1 MADVRPPLD
10 DLLHRVNNLLG
21 TIQLQAEVAKATG
34 TLAAAQQALALIV
47 ESAQRTQDEVRRF
60 RGRP

>member
-1 MADVRPPLD
+1 
-10 DLLHRVNNLLG
+10 
-21 TIQLQAEVAKATG
+21 LQAEVAKATG